1 MRKLILYLILGAFL
15 SGLAL
20 EAAPPVWA
28 PPVHGR
34 KHTTVRKIKKA
45 KKRHARKK
53 RKKRRQH
60 RRVRRPIPVA
70 ARR

>member
-1 MRKLILYLILGAFL
+1 MRKLILYLILSAFV

-20 EAAPPVWA
+20 EAAPPAWT
-28 PPVHGR
+28 PVQGR

-53 RKKRRQH
+53 RKKRRVH
-60 RRVRRPIPVA
+60 RRTRRIPA
-70 ARR
+70 TARR